1 MAAGSDLLTD
11 ATSIA
16 LAIVTVGLVATL
28 VSRNANTAG
37 VVNAGSSAFNTAL
50 ATAEG
55 PVTGYTPGAPIYSNQ
70 LGGLLG
76 GGFGTPELGAGYGF
90 GHG

>member
-1 MAAGSDLLTD
+1 MAAGSELLTD

-16 LAIVTVGLVATL
+16 LAIVTVGLVATI
-28 VSRNANTAG
+28 VSRNANTTG
-37 VVNAGSSAFNTAL
+37 VINSGSSAFNTAL

-55 PVTGYTPGAPIYSNQ
+55 PVTGYTPGSPIYANS
-70 LGGLLG
+70 LGNLAGLG
-76 GGFGTPELGAGYGF
+76 SSEFGVGYGF